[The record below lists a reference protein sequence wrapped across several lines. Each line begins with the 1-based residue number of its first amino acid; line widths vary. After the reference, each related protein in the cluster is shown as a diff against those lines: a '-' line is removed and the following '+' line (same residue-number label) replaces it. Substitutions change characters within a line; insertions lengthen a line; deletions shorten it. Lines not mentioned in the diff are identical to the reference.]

1 MKKRERKRERGENG
15 LGYFCFFFLPS
26 SPTRG
31 GQRERGVGGSKE
43 AFLFYFCKWN
53 ARSFL
58 LSYVCVCV
66 RERERK
72 RGEAECEMR
81 LRGRGRGEEE
91 KEEGARK
98 GREKKK
104 GPSSYSAARDTK
116 FLRLASAQAEPS
128 FPPLPSALS
137 PPFCSQARASNRNS
151 RFVHLER
158 ARKAPP
164 RGLALARE
172 TIDIPLLERG

>member
-1 MKKRERKRERGENG
+1 
-15 LGYFCFFFLPS
+15 
-26 SPTRG
+26 
-31 GQRERGVGGSKE
+31 
-43 AFLFYFCKWN
+43 
-53 ARSFL
+53 
-58 LSYVCVCV
+58 
-66 RERERK
+66 
-72 RGEAECEMR
+72 MR

-172 TIDIPLLERG
+172 TIDIPLFERG